1 MRLRGGT
8 ANRRLPWSTLLALLG
23 MVLLLL
29 PARAADPVVPV
40 VRADGAVSPPMA
52 RYIAAA
58 IADAERQGAPAV
70 VIELDTPGGLMS
82 SSDEIIRS
90 ILESRV
96 PVVVWVAPTNA
107 RAASA
112 GVFIT
117 YAAQVAAMAPGT
129 RIGSASPVA
138 LGGDLDETM
147 ARKVTNDAVSQ
158 VRNLADLRGRNA
170 DWAESAVRDATNITA
185 EEAARLGVVDFV
197 AADLQALLAGIDGRT
212 VETAAGPVTIDT
224 SGAATRDVQM
234 GWIDQFLSLLADPTI
249 AYLLLTLGGL
259 GIFFELSVPGLG
271 LPGVAG
277 AIAILLGLYGL
288 GTLPVNWAG
297 VALIG
302 LAFVL
307 FVVDIFVPSFGT
319 LTIGGLASFLFGSHL
334 LFDGRT
340 EGLGVSPIVTWTV
353 AALLAAFLLLLGG
366 AVLKTRF
373 LKPATGREGLVGA
386 VGTART
392 ALDPD
397 GMVFVAGELWQATV
411 AGDSPTPAAFPAA
424 ARATIGAG
432 MPVAVAAIDGL
443 RVLVRPATAAEA
455 ANAGVAV
462 VMPPVQ
468 PPSPEAPRAEPA

>member
-1 MRLRGGT
+1 MRREPD
-8 ANRRLPWSTLLALLG
+8 NRIRPWSLLLALLG
-23 MVLLLL
+23 LGLLLL

-40 VRADGAVSPPMA
+40 VRADGTISPPMA
-52 RYIAAA
+52 RYITAA

-82 SSDEIIRS
+82 SSDEIVRA
-90 ILESRV
+90 ILGSRV

-158 VRNLADLRGRNA
+158 IRNLADLRGRNA
-170 DWAESAVRDATNITA
+170 DWAEDAVRDAVNITA
-185 EEAARLGVVDFV
+185 EEAAQLGVVDFV
-197 AADLQALLAGIDGRT
+197 APDLATLLTGIDGRT
-212 VETAAGPVTIDT
+212 VETAAGPVTIET

-234 GWIDQFLSLLADPTI
+234 GWLDQFLALLADPTI

-259 GIFFELSVPGLG
+259 GIFFELSVPGLT

-297 VALIG
+297 VGLIG

-307 FVVDIFVPSFGT
+307 FVADIFVPSFGT
-319 LTIGGLASFLFGSHL
+319 LTIGGLASFLIGSHL

-353 AALLAAFLLLLGG
+353 AALLAGFLLLLAGS
-366 AVLKTRF
+366 VLKTRF
-373 LKPATGREGLVGA
+373 LKPATGREGLVGM

-411 AGDSPTPAAFPAA
+411 AGDSPVRTDAPTGPRAEIPA
-424 ARATIGAG
+424 GA
-432 MPVAVAAIDGL
+432 PVAVTGIDGL

-455 ANAGVAV
+455 ASAGVAV
-462 VMPPVQ
+462 LTPPISA
-468 PPSPEAPRAEPA
+468 PTTPETPRAEPA